1 MYVVNQQVK
10 NGLLSGRWKKNYRF
24 ICSKWMMRTTITH
37 FTELSQI
44 SRNYTLNDD
53 CTVYAHIEATQPTG
67 SVTIS
72 VSEAGGGG
80 ASAQTVSHQ
89 YGTENLESLG
99 YHAAG
104 TQISII
110 YNGSTYPIIGLTT
123 PDLMTSSERW
133 VEQFTIDNDT
143 LVAES
148 VNLDERMCSGDKL
161 KYGLCEGSSLEFQYF
176 NHVNIK
182 GYRVQVFIDVDYGY
196 STPATIPMGYFIV
209 EKCSRQAS
217 TGIMKATAY
226 NKLQSDYLNQ
236 KANSLIE
243 QAYQD
248 GLTQD
253 DYINNVTVNYLLAK
267 VLEGYTIDDYQPLNY
282 DIICNTQNSGV
293 YDYNDEFETIEYYL
307 CVSVMVQ
314 TNISYSNIVGGYNRV
329 TLSDLYN
336 FKSAIIG
343 ILGGGAYLEAPV
355 EQLTRFRLK
364 FKHNGSIMDYT
375 RYPLANNE
383 FQTPLIEDIVTN
395 QWINEPGQPRAY
407 LIIDIPV
414 RHLISST
421 GTATDTDVA
430 NALAAFNTLGLKVER
445 QNQSSPLGKTVVNQD
460 IANWPDVTLRQ
471 LQSAVFE
478 SGCQFGMLDRET
490 DLFKGVN
497 LLTNTARLTV
507 DPSMY
512 SQLWADEGNV
522 HKWRNLIITYKGI
535 VDGQEKDIVYQKQIN
550 ADGTDDYYCSD
561 NWLFRNL
568 VWTSDRIYYY
578 ATEMVNSMRYIT
590 WFPFEL
596 WCAGLPYME
605 TGDKIDIPYNG
616 NTYSSYILQRQ
627 LKGIQNLQDTYING
641 TLDIF

>member
-24 ICSKWMMRTTITH
+24 ICSKWMMGTTITH
-37 FTELSQI
+37 FTELSQL

-89 YGTENLESLG
+89 YGTENLENLG

-226 NKLQSDYLNQ
+226 NTLQSD
-236 KANSLIE
+236 
-243 QAYQD
+243 
-248 GLTQD
+248 
-253 DYINNVTVNYLLAK
+253 
-267 VLEGYTIDDYQPLNY
+267 
-282 DIICNTQNSGV
+282 
-293 YDYNDEFETIEYYL
+293 
-307 CVSVMVQ
+307 
-314 TNISYSNIVGGYNRV
+314 
-329 TLSDLYN
+329 
-336 FKSAIIG
+336 
-343 ILGGGAYLEAPV
+343 
-355 EQLTRFRLK
+355 
-364 FKHNGSIMDYT
+364 
-375 RYPLANNE
+375 
-383 FQTPLIEDIVTN
+383 
-395 QWINEPGQPRAY
+395 
-407 LIIDIPV
+407 
-414 RHLISST
+414 
-421 GTATDTDVA
+421 
-430 NALAAFNTLGLKVER
+430 
-445 QNQSSPLGKTVVNQD
+445 
-460 IANWPDVTLRQ
+460 
-471 LQSAVFE
+471 
-478 SGCQFGMLDRET
+478 
-490 DLFKGVN
+490 
-497 LLTNTARLTV
+497 
-507 DPSMY
+507 
-512 SQLWADEGNV
+512 
-522 HKWRNLIITYKGI
+522 
-535 VDGQEKDIVYQKQIN
+535 
-550 ADGTDDYYCSD
+550 
-561 NWLFRNL
+561 
-568 VWTSDRIYYY
+568 
-578 ATEMVNSMRYIT
+578 
-590 WFPFEL
+590 
-596 WCAGLPYME
+596 
-605 TGDKIDIPYNG
+605 
-616 NTYSSYILQRQ
+616 
-627 LKGIQNLQDTYING
+627 
-641 TLDIF
+641 

>member
-1 MYVVNQQVK
+1 
-10 NGLLSGRWKKNYRF
+10 
-24 ICSKWMMRTTITH
+24 
-37 FTELSQI
+37 
-44 SRNYTLNDD
+44 
-53 CTVYAHIEATQPTG
+53 
-67 SVTIS
+67 
-72 VSEAGGGG
+72 
-80 ASAQTVSHQ
+80 
-89 YGTENLESLG
+89 
-99 YHAAG
+99 
-104 TQISII
+104 
-110 YNGSTYPIIGLTT
+110 
-123 PDLMTSSERW
+123 
-133 VEQFTIDNDT
+133 
-143 LVAES
+143 
-148 VNLDERMCSGDKL
+148 
-161 KYGLCEGSSLEFQYF
+161 
-176 NHVNIK
+176 
-182 GYRVQVFIDVDYGY
+182 
-196 STPATIPMGYFIV
+196 MGYFIV

-248 GLTQD
+248 GLTQE

-282 DIICNTQNSGV
+282 DIICNTQNYYV
-293 YDYNDEFETIEYYL
+293 AEYNDEFETIDYYL

-314 TNISYSNIVGGYNRV
+314 TNIGYSNIVGGYNRV

-336 FKSAIIG
+336 FKSTVIG
-343 ILGGGAYLEAPV
+343 ILGGGSYLEAPV
-355 EQLTRFRLK
+355 EQLTRFKMRY
-364 FKHNGSIMDYT
+364 KHNGSILNYI
-375 RYPLANNE
+375 RSPLLGDPSDS

-395 QWINEPGQPRAY
+395 DWTPRAY
-407 LIIDIPV
+407 LILDIPI

-445 QNQSSPLGKTVVNQD
+445 QNTNSPLGKTVVNQD
-460 IANWPDVTLRQ
+460 IANWPDVTLRE

-497 LLTNTARLTV
+497 LLTSTSRLTI

-605 TGDKIDIPYNG
+605 TGDRIDIPYNG